1 MKSKE
6 FFGMKRMI
14 LTGTLALA
22 TGILPVMA
30 QQQKGAAPQDQKGG
44 QPAGQQQQQLVP
56 GTKSP
61 GESQAVIAL
70 IQAAQTGNPDAVIK
84 AADELITKYADT
96 TFKETAYLQEA
107 DAYQRKND
115 AVNAQIYGEKALEVN
130 PKSYQAELTLGE
142 ILATKTRENDLD
154 KEEKLTKATKYL
166 NDAIANVQAAAK
178 PNPQLSDAQ
187 WEEGKKYV
195 VAEAHN
201 GLGMVALVRKK
212 YDVAATEFKTA
223 ADTDPQPAYLVRLA
237 SAYHSAGK
245 EAEAIAIC
253 DKVLADPQLHPQ
265 IKSVATQIK
274 NAASAAK
281 K

>member
-1 MKSKE
+1 
-6 FFGMKRMI
+6 MKRII

-44 QPAGQQQQQLVP
+44 APAGQQQQQQLIP

-61 GESQAVIAL
+61 GESQAVMAL
-70 IQAAQTGNPDAVIK
+70 IQAAQSGNPDAVIK

-96 TFKETAYLQEA
+96 TFKETALLQEA

-166 NDAIANVQAAAK
+166 NDAITNVQAAAK

-201 GLGMVALVRKK
+201 GLGMAALVRKK
-212 YDVAATEFKTA
+212 YDVAAAEFKLA

-237 SAYHSAGK
+237 SALHSGGK

-265 IKSVATQIK
+265 IKNVATQIK
-274 NAASAAK
+274 NAATAAK